1 MSIRHD
7 WLVNRLADHFRK
19 RGAVVYV
26 EPRVFDYERVRPDL
40 DILFPHRRLLVDV
53 TVVHPSSPSRTSLV
67 QLAAATAA
75 EARKKRHY
83 AANSALG
90 GGELLAFAVE
100 TFGGF
105 GKQATEVFK
114 ILQSASQ
121 SLATED
127 IRSISVLLQK
137 GNAHVMNQGAIA
149 ARVAELNH

>member
-1 MSIRHD
+1 M
-7 WLVNRLADHFRK
+7 
-19 RGAVVYV
+19 
-26 EPRVFDYERVRPDL
+26 
-40 DILFPHRRLLVDV
+40 
-53 TVVHPSSPSRTSLV
+53 

-127 IRSISVLLQK
+127 IRSISVLQK